1 MKKGDDNKKEVTKI
15 KLKKTKDSMVNRRTS
30 QREPDPWKEIRLKL
44 KPLSKA
50 YNKFRE
56 KRRIAK
62 QKEEQRRLKAEEE
75 QRLEEKRIKKEI
87 KIKKEEERRLKAQ
100 EKQRSKEV
108 CSSDLT
114 EYIWPVRGG
123 YKGREKIK

>member
-1 MKKGDDNKKEVTKI
+1 MKKGNDNKKEVTKI

-56 KRRIAK
+56 KRRITK
-62 QKEEQRRLKAEEE
+62 Q
-75 QRLEEKRIKKEI
+75 
-87 KIKKEEERRLKAQ
+87 KEEERRLKEEEERKLKEE
-100 EKQRSKEV
+100 EKLETPSQPDEEKKE
-108 CSSDLT
+108 
-114 EYIWPVRGG
+114 
-123 YKGREKIK
+123 

>member
-1 MKKGDDNKKEVTKI
+1 MKKGDDNKKKVTKI

-62 QKEEQRRLKAEEE
+62 QKEEQRKLKAKEE
-75 QRLEEKRIKKEI
+75 QRL
-87 KIKKEEERRLKAQ
+87 
-100 EKQRSKEV
+100 
-108 CSSDLT
+108 
-114 EYIWPVRGG
+114 
-123 YKGREKIK
+123 

>member
-1 MKKGDDNKKEVTKI
+1 MKKGDDNKKKVTKI

-30 QREPDPWKEIRLKL
+30 QMEPDPWKEIRLKL

-62 QKEEQRRLKAEEE
+62 EKEEQRRLKAEEE
-75 QRLEEKRIKKEI
+75 QRLEEKRIKE
-87 KIKKEEERRLKAQ
+87 
-100 EKQRSKEV
+100 
-108 CSSDLT
+108 
-114 EYIWPVRGG
+114 
-123 YKGREKIK
+123 

>member
-1 MKKGDDNKKEVTKI
+1 MKKRDDNKKEVTKI

-30 QREPDPWKEIRLKL
+30 QRKPDFWKEIRLKL

-62 QKEEQRRLKAEEE
+62 QKEEQRRLKAEE
-75 QRLEEKRIKKEI
+75 
-87 KIKKEEERRLKAQ
+87 
-100 EKQRSKEV
+100 
-108 CSSDLT
+108 
-114 EYIWPVRGG
+114 
-123 YKGREKIK
+123 